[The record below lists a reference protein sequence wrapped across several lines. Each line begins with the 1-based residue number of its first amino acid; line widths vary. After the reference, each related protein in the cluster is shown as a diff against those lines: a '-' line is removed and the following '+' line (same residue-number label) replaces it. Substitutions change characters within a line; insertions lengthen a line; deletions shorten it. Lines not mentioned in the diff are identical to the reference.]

1 MTSLSIIAHNATI
14 EAHGND
20 LAVDLDFDFDYERL
34 NVLDEYDTKEVV
46 EKFGVETLLEQMD
59 DDEIVSYLED
69 SGYEIIKH

>member
-14 EAHGND
+14 KAYGND
-20 LAVDLDFDFDYERL
+20 LTVDLDFIFDSERL
-34 NVLDEYDTKEVV
+34 NVLDEYNAKEVV
-46 EKFGVETLLEQMD
+46 EYFGAETLLEQMD